1 MQASPF
7 PGSAAAT
14 PSLLPSMSESAAATS
29 VPSAAAAAVSD
40 SSTAPATVTP
50 RIATMLP
57 AIRPKSGRAQP
68 PTLSPPALPRM
79 QRAPAHSG
87 GGGGAAPGAPA
98 VARTPGASAGP
109 APSLAAPFDRPVLG
123 RGVPPPSTPALPA
136 LPTMPPVARGAPSR
150 SPLPPGASEP
160 SPPAPSP
167 APLRLASEAQQ
178 QQSPP
183 AGAPPLSLPPSR
195 AVPPAAPP
203 PEAVP
208 APPRQ
213 RHWHAPA
220 AHPQPP
226 SRRSLAPS
234 SEGQGD
240 RPAAAAAP
248 RQHHSTGTLV
258 SERWGCA
265 CGGGSSGSSSRSR
278 SRSRRATRPLDSN
291 SAPASITPTP
301 ASSTSR
307 ASQGSDAAAAGS
319 ETPPAPQA
327 VSAAITPAATAAALA
342 CGEWHLLIHVVT
354 FNMNS
359 TTPDALPD
367 ALFGAW
373 EKGADLY
380 MFGSQESGSLPDWE
394 RLLAARLGQRYQR
407 VGGETLRWIHLVV
420 FARAEVAPY
429 IGNLQQSSVPCG
441 VGNVILLVNCHL
453 AAHDQYTEKRNADYH
468 RICAGL
474 FTSSQKPTAGG
485 PPTNPRMTRA
495 HSSSSPDLLAHASS
509 TSVVASRIPSDF
521 AMYNKPRTPSLP
533 SSSPLQ
539 PANPTPYLPP
549 ESPTVG
555 LYSSLP
561 SPFTVTPP
569 TDPNAGQDNTPP
581 PSAVAAP
588 KITTPSKLSP
598 DGNAPPET
606 PSITSS
612 LSPFA
617 QPAQQGSPSHPT
629 TPPPPPTGI
638 AAPGVLSHDQQCP
651 AHHLQ
656 TLLAEHRSPITRIHP
671 HPAVHKPRST
681 LRTPIPRKQ
690 GLSTAARRKLPARH
704 VTAGEAEHFPAE
716 RLRASRGGVA
726 LLEAHDVV
734 LWAGDLN
741 YRIQGNSGA
750 VLKAIDKNL
759 IEVLHVNDQL
769 GIQRKQGK
777 VFQGFS
783 EQEIQFP
790 PTFKFKLNS
799 AEYNPS
805 RVPSWTDRVL
815 HRCNAAPGMCHL
827 LPLYYDSVSAPC
839 LGASDH
845 RPVVAGFELTVR
857 RGGPCVT
864 AAGQDRGCVIS

>member
-136 LPTMPPVARGAPSR
+136 LPTMPPVARGGTVPVA
-150 SPLPPGASEP
+150 
-160 SPPAPSP
+160 PPAR
-167 APLRLASEAQQ
+167 RL
-178 QQSPP
+178 
-183 AGAPPLSLPPSR
+183 R
-195 AVPPAAPP
+195 AVASRTIPRSLAPGVRGAAAAVATRRRAAPVAPTLTGGAAGGSAAGGCPRTP
-203 PEAVP
+203 P
-208 APPRQ
+208 
-213 RHWHAPA
+213 
-220 AHPQPP
+220 
-226 SRRSLAPS
+226 LAPS

-441 VGNVILLVNCHL
+441 VGNVVGNKGGVAISMEVAGVKILLVNCHL

-561 SPFTVTPP
+561 LPVHS
-569 TDPNAGQDNTPP
+569 
-581 PSAVAAP
+581 P

-629 TPPPPPTGI
+629 TPPPPQLGLQPQGSCPMTSNAQPTTSRPSLPNTGLPSHGSTPTPPSTNRGAPSGHPSPASRVSQLRL
-638 AAPGVLSHDQQCP
+638 AASSQPDMSRQERLNTSLLSEVPGARAGSEPGSGFGL
-651 AHHLQ
+651 
-656 TLLAEHRSPITRIHP
+656 
-671 HPAVHKPRST
+671 
-681 LRTPIPRKQ
+681 LRT
-690 GLSTAARRKLPARH
+690 G
-704 VTAGEAEHFPAE
+704 